1 MERAADGGRS
11 AVVPDARGEGRA
23 LRATWHHEAGV
34 VVLSMWRDN
43 VCVATVPLEPE
54 DVPALL
60 EILAA
65 GLADG
70 YDITRHPRSAA
81 G

>member
-1 MERAADGGRS
+1 MERSVPGRS

-23 LRATWHHEAGV
+23 LRVTWHPEAGV
-34 VVLSMWRDN
+34 VVLSVWRDN
-43 VCVATVPLEPE
+43 VCVATTRLSPDEAAGLVE
-54 DVPALL
+54 V
-60 EILAA
+60 LAS

-70 YDITRHPRSAA
+70 YDGVPQAHPEA